1 MSFKQVA
8 VAYGLGIVAIVVL
21 ADTQHLGFLGRLY
34 DFPYGDKLGHF
45 LVFGLLSLLVNMAT
59 LERWPGNTAVVLRT
73 NLALAVVIG
82 LEELSQR
89 WFPARTS
96 SAWDLMASYLG
107 VAMFACMAVQISR
120 RRKLPQ
126 G

>member
-1 MSFKQVA
+1 MSFRRWTVVYGA
-8 VAYGLGIVAIVVL
+8 VIVAIIVL

-45 LVFGLLSLLVNMAT
+45 LVFGLLSLMVNMAV
-59 LERWPGNTAVVLRT
+59 LERRPGNAKVVLRAT
-73 NLALAVVIG
+73 LVLAVLIG
-82 LEELSQR
+82 LEEFSQR
-89 WFPARTS
+89 WFPSRTS

-107 VAMFACMAVQISR
+107 VATSAWIAIR
-120 RRKLPQ
+120 IRRKSKLPH

>member
-8 VAYGLGIVAIVVL
+8 VVYGVGIVAIIVL

-34 DFPYGDKLGHF
+34 DFPYGDKLGHIV
-45 LVFGLLSLLVNMAT
+45 VFGLLSLLVNMAA
-59 LERWPGNTAVVLRT
+59 LERRPGNTAVVLRAS
-73 NLALAVVIG
+73 LGLAVVIG

-89 WFPARTS
+89 WLPARTS
-96 SAWDLMASYLG
+96 SAWDLLASYLG
-107 VAMFACMAVQISR
+107 VAAFAWMALWISR
-120 RRKLPQ
+120 RRKAPQ

>member
-1 MSFKQVA
+1 MSFRRLA
-8 VAYGLGIVAIVVL
+8 VFYGLGIVAIIVL

-45 LVFGLLSLLVNMAT
+45 FVFGLLSLLVNMAV
-59 LERWPGNTAVVLRT
+59 LERWPGNRMVVLRT
-73 NLALAVVIG
+73 TLVLAALIAI
-82 LEELSQR
+82 EEFSQR

-107 VAMFACMAVQISR
+107 VATFAWLAVQISR
-120 RRKLPQ
+120 RRRAPQ